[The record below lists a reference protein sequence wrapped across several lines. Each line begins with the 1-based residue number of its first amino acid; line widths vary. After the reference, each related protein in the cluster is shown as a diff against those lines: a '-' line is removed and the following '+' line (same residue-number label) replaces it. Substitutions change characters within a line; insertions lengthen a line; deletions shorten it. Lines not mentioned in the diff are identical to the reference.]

1 MKYLTLPISAAKD
14 EDIVNQIAN
23 DSFWHPHKDEW
34 IAAYRLYQTN
44 GGNPFTVNPHSF
56 SSDIHEQQY
65 KLYDNRK
72 NSDALKQIRHQK
84 GLNSCPVC
92 GSPATGSLDHYLPR
106 SAYPE
111 FSIMRANL
119 VPACGACNSGMKGS
133 LVKGDDP
140 QRFIHPYFDVWATQE
155 IWYVEICPPYEAA
168 TFKPLPAPQLQ
179 TPHKQIVE
187 FHLKNVLGKQFY
199 HSMAN
204 EWSSL
209 PGQLKLKDPKLTIA
223 SIKEL
228 LEIELRCVKHSD
240 GENCWKAALI
250 RGILR
255 NNAAIKYLKDQA
267 LVAPFPP

>member
-1 MKYLTLPISAAKD
+1 
-14 EDIVNQIAN
+14 
-23 DSFWHPHKDEW
+23 
-34 IAAYRLYQTN
+34 
-44 GGNPFTVNPHSF
+44 
-56 SSDIHEQQY
+56 
-65 KLYDNRK
+65 
-72 NSDALKQIRHQK
+72 
-84 GLNSCPVC
+84 
-92 GSPATGSLDHYLPR
+92 
-106 SAYPE
+106 
-111 FSIMRANL
+111 MRANL

-140 QRFIHPYFDVWATQE
+140 RRFIHPYFDVWATQE
-155 IWYVEICPPYEAA
+155 IWYVEIRPPYEAA

-209 PGQLKLKDPKLTIA
+209 PGQLKLKDPKLTIV